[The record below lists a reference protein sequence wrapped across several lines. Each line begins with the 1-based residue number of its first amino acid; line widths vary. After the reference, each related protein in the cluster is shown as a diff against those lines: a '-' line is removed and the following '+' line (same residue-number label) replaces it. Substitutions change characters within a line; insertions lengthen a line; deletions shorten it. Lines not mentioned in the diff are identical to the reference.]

1 MTGNRS
7 REAKRAEKKP
17 LMPYNRTP
25 EKSRVVAVEP
35 NAAPTITPQTDEA
48 ASARPERRSHRRR
61 NGVCSCSKSPRMV
74 RSSMAYQTMS
84 RRERGA

>member
-1 MTGNRS
+1 MTGNQS
-7 REAKRAEKKP
+7 QEAKRAEKKP

-25 EKSRVVAVEP
+25 EKSRVVAGEP
-35 NAAPTITPQTDEA
+35 NATPTITPQTDEA
-48 ASARPERRSHRRR
+48 ASARPERRR